1 MRELTFKDKE
11 EFGNLIGEFRKK
23 YSDHFNPGEI
33 ERVLSLM
40 TQAYRAGMSPYDAHG
55 LPRAIIVLK
64 TLLLFAQ
71 QVNPDRNCL
80 AAIALYPLLQDGIL
94 DIFTIKKEWGQD
106 IASLLVAM
114 MSVGRFS
121 HQGSKA
127 GYENLRGLMLS
138 LADDIRVIIIMIVH
152 NLAVMREINLHPDEE
167 WVRNVAFEAQFIY
180 SQLAHK
186 LGLYKIKGELEDL
199 SLKYTN
205 REIYKSIAHKL
216 NETKRQRDAY
226 IATFI
231 GPVKK
236 KLEEA
241 GMKFEI
247 KGRTKSI
254 SSIWGKMKK
263 QKTDVSGIRDLF
275 AIRVII
281 DAPGQKGKD
290 ACWNAYSIVGD
301 MYQTDE
307 KRMRDWL
314 SFPKENGY
322 ESLHATVL
330 GPEEKWVEVQIRTK
344 EMDEVAERGLAAHWR
359 YKGGK
364 GSSADRWMNNVREIL
379 ENDSDA
385 MSRLKVARNDEEGR
399 EVYAFTPKG
408 QLFKL
413 PPGAT
418 VLDFAFLIHTKLGA
432 QCTGAIVNGQHRK
445 INHRI
450 ESGDTV
456 EILTSPIQT
465 PRQSWLDI
473 VVTSKARTKIRQSLN
488 EDTLKKAATGKETFE
503 RRARNRKMDI
513 DEALLNKF
521 IRREGYKH
529 ATEFFAAIEEGKL
542 DVGRLLTSISDYQ
555 QQAASQESMKIS
567 AGEYRMHHQEEK
579 DVKDGSSPL
588 LIDGKSISG
597 IQYRLS
603 KCCNPVFGDEIFGF
617 FSGDGAIKIH
627 KTLCPNVRNI
637 ARRYPERVVGVKW
650 SGQSSGN
657 SYLASLRITGSDDLG
672 IINNITSIISKDMG
686 VDMRNIRVDSH
697 DGIFLA
703 VLTVSVR
710 DLPQLASL
718 IKKLQA
724 VKGIKLVERI

>member
-1 MRELTFKDKE
+1 MRELTVKEKE
-11 EFGNLIGEFRKK
+11 EFAALIKEFRQK
-23 YSDHFNPGEI
+23 YSEHFRAGEI
-33 ERVLSLM
+33 DRVLSLM
-40 TQAYRAGMSPYDAHG
+40 VEAYTAGMSPYDPHG
-55 LPRAIIVLK
+55 LPRALIVIK
-64 TLLLFAQ
+64 TLLLFSS

-80 AAIALYPLLQDGIL
+80 MAIALYPLLQDGIL
-94 DIFTIKKEWGQD
+94 DILAVKKEWGQD

-121 HQGSKA
+121 HKGSSA
-127 GYENLRGLMLS
+127 GYDNLRGLMLS

-152 NLAVMREINLHPDEE
+152 NLVVMREINLHPDEN
-167 WVRNVAFEAQFIY
+167 WVKNVAFEAKYIY

-216 NETKRQRDAY
+216 NETKKQRDAY

-254 SSIWGKMKK
+254 SSIWNKMIK

-281 DAPGQKGKD
+281 DAPGKKGKD

-330 GPEEKWVEVQIRTK
+330 GPEDKWVEVQIRTR

-364 GSSADRWMNNVREIL
+364 GSSSDRWMNNVREIL
-379 ENDSDA
+379 ENDENALSH
-385 MSRLKVARNDEEGR
+385 LKTARNDSEGR
-399 EVYAFTPKG
+399 EVYAFTPRG

-413 PPGAT
+413 PPKAT
-418 VLDFAFLIHTKLGA
+418 VLDFAFLIHTKIGS

-445 INHRI
+445 INHQL

-465 PRQSWLDI
+465 PRRDWLDI

-488 EDTLKKAATGKETFE
+488 EDTLRKAAMGKETFE
-503 RRARNRKMDI
+503 RRARNRKIEI
-513 DEALLNKF
+513 DEALLNRF
-521 IRREGYKH
+521 IKKEGYKH
-529 ATEFFAAIEEGKL
+529 ATDFFAAIEDGTL

-555 QQAASQESMKIS
+555 HTSANQESMRIS
-567 AGEYRMHHQEEK
+567 AGEFRMQQQEET
-579 DVKDGSSPL
+579 VSTGSSPL
-588 LIDGKSISG
+588 VIDGKSISG
-597 IQYRLS
+597 IEYRLS
-603 KCCNPVFGDEIFGF
+603 KCCNPVFGDDIFGF

-627 KTLCPNVRNI
+627 KANCPNVKNI
-637 ARRYPERVVGVKW
+637 AGRYPERIVDVKW
-650 SGQSSGN
+650 SGQSSGS
-657 SYLASLRITGSDDLG
+657 SYLSSLRITGNDDLG
-672 IINNITSIISKDMG
+672 IINNITSIISKDMR

-703 VLTVSVR
+703 ILTVSVR
-710 DLPQLASL
+710 DLSQLASL
-718 IKKLQA
+718 IKKIQA

>member
-1 MRELTFKDKE
+1 MRELSVKEKE
-11 EFGNLIGEFRKK
+11 EFGNLIADFRQK
-23 YSDHFNPGEI
+23 YSEHFKPEEI
-33 ERVLSLM
+33 DRVLSL
-40 TQAYRAGMSPYDAHG
+40 TREAYKAGLSPFDIHG
-55 LPRAIIVLK
+55 MPRALIVMK
-64 TLLLFAQ
+64 TLLLFASQ
-71 QVNPDRNCL
+71 INPDRNCL
-80 AAIALYPLLQDGIL
+80 AAIALYPLLQEGIL
-94 DIFTIKKEWGQD
+94 DIFTIKKDWGQD
-106 IASLLVAM
+106 VASLLVAM

-121 HQGSKA
+121 HKGDSA
-127 GYENLRGLMLS
+127 GYDNLRGLMLS

-152 NLAVMREINLHPDEE
+152 NLAVMREINLHPDDE
-167 WVRNVAFEAQFIY
+167 WVRNVAFEAKYIY

-199 SLKYTN
+199 ALKYTN
-205 REIYKSIAHKL
+205 REIYKSIANKL
-216 NETKRQRDAY
+216 HDTKKQRDAY
-226 IATFI
+226 IAAFI

-254 SSIWGKMKK
+254 SSIWNKMIK

-281 DAPGQKGKD
+281 DAPGKKGKD
-290 ACWNAYSIVGD
+290 ACWTAYSIVGD
-301 MYQTDE
+301 MYRTDE

-330 GPEEKWVEVQIRTK
+330 GPEDKWVEVQIRTR

-364 GSSADRWMNNVREIL
+364 GSSADRWMNNVRRII
-379 ENDSDA
+379 ENDENA
-385 MSRLKVARNDEEGR
+385 MSTLKIAKNDAEARDI
-399 EVYAFTPKG
+399 YAFTPKG

-413 PPGAT
+413 PPHAT
-418 VLDFAFLIHTKLGA
+418 VLDFAFLIHTKIGS

-445 INHRI
+445 INHPL

-465 PRQSWLDI
+465 PRRDWLDI

-488 EDTLKKAATGKETFE
+488 EATLRKAAMGKETFE
-503 RRARNRKMDI
+503 RRVRNRKIEI
-513 DEALLNKF
+513 DEALLNRVIKK
-521 IRREGYKH
+521 EGFKH
-529 ATEFFAAIEEGKL
+529 ATDFFAAIEDGKI
-542 DVGRLLTSISDYQ
+542 DISRLLTSISDFQ
-555 QQAASQESMKIS
+555 QSAASQESLRIS
-567 AGEYRMHHQEEK
+567 AGEYRMQQKEEA
-579 DVKDGSSPL
+579 VNTGTSPL
-588 LIDGKSISG
+588 LIDGKTISG
-597 IQYRLS
+597 IEYRLS

-617 FSGDGAIKIH
+617 FSADGAIKIH
-627 KTLCPNVRNI
+627 KAGCPNVRNI
-637 ARRYPERVVGVKW
+637 ARKYPGRIVDVKW
-650 SGQSSGN
+650 SGQPSSS

-686 VDMRNIRVDSH
+686 VDMRNIRVDSN
-697 DGIFLA
+697 DDLFLA

-710 DLPQLASL
+710 DLSQLSSL
-718 IKKLQA
+718 IKKIQA
-724 VKGIKLVERI
+724 VKGIKHVERI

>member
-1 MRELTFKDKE
+1 MIELSYEDKK
-11 EFGNLIGEFRKK
+11 EFLRLLKEFRKK
-23 YSDHFNPGEI
+23 YAHQFEPREI
-33 ERVLSLM
+33 ERLLQLM
-40 TQAYRAGMSPYDAHG
+40 AESGENGLAPYDGHG
-55 LPRAIIVLK
+55 LPRSIIALK
-64 TLLLFAQ
+64 TLMLFAEQ
-71 QVNPDRNCL
+71 IDPDRNCL
-80 AAIALYPLLQDGIL
+80 AAIALYPFMQDGLI
-94 DIFTIKKEWGQD
+94 DIVTIKKEWGQD
-106 IASLLVAM
+106 VASLLVAM
-114 MSVGRFS
+114 ISVGRFS
-121 HQGSKA
+121 HKGGDA

-138 LADDIRVIIIMIVH
+138 LADDIRVIIIMTVH
-152 NLAVMREINLHPDEE
+152 NLAVMREINLHPDEA
-167 WVRNVAFEAQFIY
+167 WVRNVAFEAQYIY

-216 NETKRQRDAY
+216 NETKRSRDAY
-226 IATFI
+226 ISAFI

-241 GMKFEI
+241 GLKFEI

-254 SSIWGKMKK
+254 SSIWGKMRK

-281 DAPGQKGKD
+281 DAPGEKGKD
-290 ACWNAYSIVGD
+290 ACWSAYSIVGD

-322 ESLHATVL
+322 ESLHATVK
-330 GPEEKWVEVQIRTK
+330 GPEDKWVEVQIRTR

-364 GSSADRWMNNVREIL
+364 GSSTDRWMNNVRQIL
-379 ENDSDA
+379 ENEDDA
-385 MSRLKVARNDEEGR
+385 MKQLKGARNDAEAR
-399 EVYAFTPKG
+399 DVYAFTPKG
-408 QLFKL
+408 ELFKL
-413 PPGAT
+413 PPKAT
-418 VLDFAFLIHTKLGA
+418 VLDFAFHIHTKVGA

-445 INHRI
+445 INHLL

-488 EDTLKKAATGKETFE
+488 EATLKKAALGKEIFE
-503 RRARNRKMDI
+503 RRVRNRKMEV
-513 DEALLNKF
+513 DESLLNRF
-521 IRREGYKH
+521 IKKEGYKF
-529 ATEFFAAIEEGKL
+529 ASDFFAAIEDGKV

-555 QQAASQESMKIS
+555 QSSAAQETVKIS
-567 AGEYRMHHQEEK
+567 AGEYRMQPQDEENA
-579 DVKDGSSPL
+579 DRGASPL
-588 LIDGKSISG
+588 LIDGKTISG

-603 KCCNPVFGDEIFGF
+603 KCCNPVFGDDIFGF
-617 FSGDGAIKIH
+617 FSADGAIKIH
-627 KTLCPNVRNI
+627 KKNCPNVRHI
-637 ARRYPERVVGVKW
+637 AARYPERVVAVDW
-650 SGQSSGN
+650 SGQPSGS

-672 IINNITSIISKDMG
+672 IINNITSIISKDLG
-686 VDMRNIRVDSH
+686 VDLRNIRVDSD
-697 DGIFLA
+697 DGIFMGI
-703 VLTVSVR
+703 LTVSVK
-710 DLPQLASL
+710 DLSQLTSL

-724 VKGIKLVERI
+724 VKGIKAVERF

>member
-1 MRELTFKDKE
+1 MRELSSEHKAEFLALVKE
-11 EFGNLIGEFRKK
+11 FHNKFA
-23 YSDHFNPGEI
+23 SHFNQDEI
-33 ERVLSLM
+33 ERILRLM
-40 TQAYRAGMSPYDAHG
+40 SGASDCGLSPYDAHG
-55 LPRAIIVLK
+55 LPRAIIALK
-64 TLLLFAQ
+64 TLLLFAEQ
-71 QVNPDRNCL
+71 IDPDRNCL
-80 AAIALYPLLQDGIL
+80 AAIALYPILQDGLTDIL
-94 DIFTIKKEWGQD
+94 TVKREWGAD
-106 IASLLVAM
+106 IASILVSM

-121 HQGSKA
+121 HQGNSA

-138 LADDIRVIIIMIVH
+138 LADDIRVIIIMTVH
-152 NLAVMREINLHPDEE
+152 NLAVMREINLHPDED
-167 WVRNVAFEAQFIY
+167 WVRNVAFEAQYIY

-205 REIYKSIAHKL
+205 REIYKSIARKL
-216 NETKRQRDAY
+216 NETKTQRDAY
-226 IATFI
+226 IAAFI

-241 GMKFEI
+241 GLKFEI

-254 SSIWGKMKK
+254 SSIWSKMRK

-281 DAPGQKGKD
+281 DAPGEKGKD
-290 ACWNAYSIVGD
+290 ACWNAYSILGN

-330 GPEEKWVEVQIRTK
+330 GPEDKWVEVQFRTR

-364 GSSADRWMNNVREIL
+364 GSSADRWMNNVRRIL
-379 ENDSDA
+379 ESEDDA
-385 MSRLKVARNDEEGR
+385 MARLRSARNDAEGR

-413 PPGAT
+413 PPRAT
-418 VLDFAFLIHTKLGA
+418 VLDFAFLIHTNIGA
-432 QCTGAIVNGQHRK
+432 RCTGAIVNGMHRK
-445 INHRI
+445 INHRL

-456 EILTSPIQT
+456 EILTSPIQS

-488 EDTLKKAATGKETFE
+488 EDLLKKAALGKEIFE
-503 RRARNRKMDI
+503 RRARNRKLEF
-513 DEALLNKF
+513 DEALLHRF
-521 IRREGYKH
+521 IRKEGFKL
-529 ATEFFAAIEEGKL
+529 ATEFFAAIEEGKV
-542 DVGRLLTSISDYQ
+542 DVSRLLTSISDWL
-555 QQAASQESMKIS
+555 ASTASQEGTRIS
-567 AGEYRMHHQEEK
+567 AGEYRMQTREEK
-579 DVKDGSSPL
+579 VEAGSSPL
-588 LIDGKSISG
+588 LIDGKTISG
-597 IQYRLS
+597 IEYRLS
-603 KCCNPVFGDEIFGF
+603 KCCNPVFGDDIFGF
-617 FSGDGAIKIH
+617 FSADGAIKIH
-627 KTLCPNVRNI
+627 KKECSNVKNI
-637 ARRYPERVVGVKW
+637 KARYPERVVEVGW
-650 SGQSSGN
+650 SGNGAGSS
-657 SYLASLRITGSDDLG
+657 YMAALRITGSDDLG
-672 IINNITSIISKDMG
+672 IINNITSIISKDVG
-686 VDMRNIRVDSH
+686 VDMRNLRVDSD

-710 DLPQLASL
+710 DLSQLTGL

-724 VKGIKLVERI
+724 VKGIKSVERS

>member
-1 MRELTFKDKE
+1 MRELSVKE
-11 EFGNLIGEFRKK
+11 KKEFGNLIEEFRTK
-23 YSDHFNPGEI
+23 YSSQFKPEEI
-33 ERVLSLM
+33 DKVLALM
-40 TQAYRAGMSPYDAHG
+40 VEAYKAGLSPYDPHG
-55 LPRAIIVLK
+55 LPRALIVLK
-64 TLLLFAQ
+64 TLLLFAG
-71 QVNPDRNCL
+71 QVNPDHNCL
-80 AAIALYPLLQDGIL
+80 AAIALYPLLQEGIL
-94 DIFTIKKEWGQD
+94 DIFTIKKDWGQD
-106 IASLLVAM
+106 VASLLVAM

-121 HQGSKA
+121 HKGGAA
-127 GYENLRGLMLS
+127 GYDNLRGLMLS

-152 NLAVMREINLHPDEE
+152 NLAVMREINLHPDEQ
-167 WVRNVAFEAQFIY
+167 WVRNVAFEAKYIY

-216 NETKRQRDAY
+216 NETKQQRDAY
-226 IATFI
+226 IAKFI

-236 KLEEA
+236 KLEAA

-254 SSIWGKMKK
+254 SSIWNKMIK
-263 QKTDVSGIRDLF
+263 QKTDVGGIRDLF
-275 AIRVII
+275 AIRIII
-281 DAPGQKGKD
+281 DAPGEKGKD

-314 SFPKENGY
+314 SFPKDNGY

-330 GPEEKWVEVQIRTK
+330 GPEDKWVEVQIRTR
-344 EMDEVAERGLAAHWR
+344 EMDDVAERGLAAHWR
-359 YKGGK
+359 YKGGQC
-364 GSSADRWMNNVREIL
+364 SSADRWMNNVREIL
-379 ENDSDA
+379 ENDHNS
-385 MSRLKVARNDEEGR
+385 MSSLKMTRHDDEGR

-413 PPGAT
+413 PPRAT
-418 VLDFAFLIHTKLGA
+418 VLDFAFLIHTKIGS

-445 INHRI
+445 INHKL
-450 ESGDTV
+450 ENGDTV

-465 PRQSWLDI
+465 PRRDWLDI

-488 EDTLKKAATGKETFE
+488 EATLRKAAMGKETFE
-503 RRARNRKMDI
+503 RRARNRKLEI

-521 IRREGYKH
+521 IKKEGFKH
-529 ATEFFAAIEEGKL
+529 ATDFFAAIEEGSVE
-542 DVGRLLTSISDYQ
+542 VGRLLTSISDYRQ
-555 QQAASQESMKIS
+555 QTSNQETLRIS
-567 AGEYRMHHQEEK
+567 AGEFRMQQQEEN
-579 DVKDGSSPL
+579 VSTGSSPL
-588 LIDGKSISG
+588 LIDGKAISG
-597 IQYRLS
+597 IEYRLS

-627 KTLCPNVRNI
+627 KAGCPNVRNI
-637 ARRYPERVVGVKW
+637 ASRYPERIVDVKW
-650 SGQSSGN
+650 SGHSSGS

-697 DGIFLA
+697 DDIFLA
-703 VLTVSVR
+703 FLTVSVR
-710 DLPQLASL
+710 DISQLSSL

-724 VKGIKLVERI
+724 VKGIKLVERV

>member
-1 MRELTFKDKE
+1 MRELSVREKE
-11 EFGNLIGEFRKK
+11 EFSSLIEEFRNK
-23 YSDHFNPGEI
+23 YSEHIKPEET
-33 ERVLSLM
+33 ERLLSL
-40 TQAYRAGMSPYDAHG
+40 TKEAYKAGMSPYDPHG
-55 LPRAIIVLK
+55 LPRALIVMK
-64 TLLLFAQ
+64 TLLLFAS
-71 QVNPDRNCL
+71 QVNPDHNCL
-80 AAIALYPLLQDGIL
+80 LAIALYPLLQDGIL
-94 DIFTIKKEWGQD
+94 DIISIKKEWGQD
-106 IASLLVAM
+106 VASLLVAM

-121 HQGSKA
+121 HKGGEA
-127 GYENLRGLMLS
+127 DYDNLRGLMLS

-152 NLAVMREINLHPDEE
+152 NLAVMREINLHPDDK
-167 WVRNVAFEAQFIY
+167 WVRNVAFEARYIY

-205 REIYKSIAHKL
+205 REIYKSIALKL
-216 NETKRQRDAY
+216 NETKRQRDEY
-226 IATFI
+226 IAKFI

-241 GMKFEI
+241 GLKFEI

-254 SSIWGKMKK
+254 SSIWNKMIK

-281 DAPGQKGKD
+281 DAPGQKGRD

-301 MYQTDE
+301 MYRTDE

-314 SFPKENGY
+314 SFPKDNGY

-330 GPEEKWVEVQIRTK
+330 GPEDKWVEVQIRTR
-344 EMDEVAERGLAAHWR
+344 EMDDVAERGLAAHWR

-379 ENDSDA
+379 END
-385 MSRLKVARNDEEGR
+385 RNDISSLKIARHDAEGR

-413 PPGAT
+413 PPHAT
-418 VLDFAFLIHTKLGA
+418 VLDFAFLIHTKIGA

-445 INHRI
+445 INHPL

-465 PRQSWLDI
+465 PRRDWLDI

-488 EDTLKKAATGKETFE
+488 EATLKKAALGKETFE
-503 RRARNRKMDI
+503 RRVRNRKLEI

-521 IRREGYKH
+521 IKKEGYRH
-529 ATEFFAAIEEGKL
+529 ATDFFAAIEDGTI
-542 DVGRLLTSISDYQ
+542 DIGRLLTAMCDYRLQ
-555 QQAASQESMKIS
+555 SAGQEPARIS
-567 AGEYRMHHQEEK
+567 AGEYRMQQHEEN
-579 DVKDGSSPL
+579 VAAGTSPL
-588 LIDGKSISG
+588 LIDGKAISG
-597 IQYRLS
+597 IEYRLS
-603 KCCNPVFGDEIFGF
+603 KCCNPVFGDDIFGF

-627 KTLCPNVRNI
+627 KAGCPNVRNI
-637 ARRYPERVVGVKW
+637 ASRYPERVVDVKW
-650 SGQSSGN
+650 SGQASGA

-697 DGIFLA
+697 DDIFLA

-710 DLPQLASL
+710 DLSQLSSL